1 MSDLGSTRQESEVTI
16 AFPISFGVESLQGR
30 LLVLS
35 IRKFIS
41 KTIRIIAFRPPHS
54 LSLTD
59 DTLSL
64 FDEMNVETIMT
75 SPKLYYKYGDRSLRK
90 IDFLSNGTFFEN
102 ILLLDPSLIF
112 IKTADLADLIP
123 NNIDFL
129 AQTAFKKEVV
139 SRGDL
144 ISLIKRSPWYR
155 HSFQMVEPFLYND
168 GAVFVGGESNFSKN
182 WESVTSWILSDKDSA
197 ENIRS
202 RATQI
207 ALTVIFSLGL
217 NSASHLPRGWNC
229 TPNAIRD
236 AVLVNYFSSGI
247 ALKSAMVSRIF
258 ENLSGEADEVGLN
271 ALGEL
276 TIKDLRTILSK

>member
-102 ILLLDPSLIF
+102 ILLLGRVD
-112 IKTADLADLIP
+112 KRD
-123 NNIDFL
+123 
-129 AQTAFKKEVV
+129 
-139 SRGDL
+139 SRGAL
-144 ISLIKRSPWYR
+144 IMI
-155 HSFQMVEPFLYND
+155 QAGICD
-168 GAVFVGGESNFSKN
+168 GDQLGTRPDVG
-182 WESVTSWILSDKDSA
+182 
-197 ENIRS
+197 
-202 RATQI
+202 
-207 ALTVIFSLGL
+207 
-217 NSASHLPRGWNC
+217 RGMGV
-229 TPNAIRD
+229 P
-236 AVLVNYFSSGI
+236 
-247 ALKSAMVSRIF
+247 
-258 ENLSGEADEVGLN
+258 
-271 ALGEL
+271 
-276 TIKDLRTILSK
+276 